1 MLFQDL
7 SYLNRDLRKVIL
19 LDTNPAHAKLQ
30 PENAIIIPKWKGD
43 PNDKDLVS
51 YIPFLEYIG
60 ANINERGKGDVD
72 TRAILKSFEGVH
84 IPTEYEQRIE
94 TLRAQFN
101 KQMEEE
107 RGKRPKRS
115 VGFLGSLIGAK
126 QQDGMEPSLSEGFEQ
141 GKILPDQI
149 RERGLRG
156 YEHIE
161 REIRENGAKWLKEME
176 AEEKKAME
184 ESMKGMKSSITNF
197 FPFGRGG
204 GREQQS

>member
-7 SYLNRDLRKVIL
+7 SYLNRDLSKVIL
-19 LDTNPAHAKLQ
+19 LDTNPAHAKFQ

-43 PNDKDLVS
+43 PKDKDLVS

-84 IPTEYEQRIE
+84 IPTEYERRIE
-94 TLRAQFN
+94 KLRAQSN

-115 VGFLGSLIGAK
+115 VGFWALSSARNNKTVWNRACQKGSSRARYYLT
-126 QQDGMEPSLSEGFEQ
+126 
-141 GKILPDQI
+141 
-149 RERGLRG
+149 R
-156 YEHIE
+156 Y
-161 REIRENGAKWLKEME
+161 
-176 AEEKKAME
+176 
-184 ESMKGMKSSITNF
+184 
-197 FPFGRGG
+197 
-204 GREQQS
+204 GREA